1 MSPGAE
7 LEIHVFED
15 PLAFRDATEPFLLER
30 EAANN
35 LLLGILAAM
44 QADVAP
50 VRLPEGYLALGRDRD
65 GRSVASVTLWTT
77 GWNVLLSF
85 PDDIRFGAAA
95 GRAMR
100 STGADIPGVLGPRLT
115 AHAFADA
122 WRGADVPIREGMSQ
136 LIYQLDRRPEVPGG
150 GGRLRVAHP
159 ADRDL
164 LIDWSSGF
172 SRDALHETPTR
183 EQVSARVDWRLL
195 GPGGTAYI
203 WDDDGGTPVSMASAT
218 GPTPNGIRIGG
229 VYTPP
234 ELRGRGHASNAVA
247 ALSARLM
254 DEGRDLCFLFTD
266 ASNPTS
272 NAIYRRIGYEQVAE
286 VVELRFGPA

>member
-1 MSPGAE
+1 ME
-7 LEIHVFED
+7 Q
-15 PLAFRDATEPFLLER
+15 
-30 EAANN
+30 EASNN
-35 LLLGILAAM
+35 LLLGILNSMSGNAG
-44 QADVAP
+44 P
-50 VRLPEGYLALGRDRD
+50 VRPPNGFQGVGHDR
-65 GRSVASVTLWTT
+65 GEVAGVVIWNT

-85 PDDIRFGAAA
+85 PEDVPFGAVA

-115 AHAFADA
+115 SHAFADA
-122 WRGADVPIREGMSQ
+122 WRVADVPIRDGIGQ
-136 LIYQLDRRPEVPGG
+136 LIYQLDHRPGVPGG

-164 LIDWSSGF
+164 LIDWFSGF

-183 EQVSARVDWRLL
+183 EQVAARVDWRLL

-203 WDDDGGTPVSMASAT
+203 WEDDEGTPVSMATST
-218 GPTPNGIRIGG
+218 GPTPHGIRISG

-234 ELRGRGHASNAVA
+234 VLRGRGYASSAVA

-266 ASNPTS
+266 ASNPTA